1 MSVAQE
7 NMARRSGKSVSFDAM
22 IKFFMIRFEIPTRQ
36 DIQRIMNRLDQME
49 KTIKKSAGNSKPRR
63 TGSAPTTDSP
73 RRTVRDTSSN
83 ASEIVLKAIRE
94 SADGLCYADISE
106 RTHFDEKKIRNVLH
120 RLHKTGKIRRKSRGV
135 YVAAD

>member
-1 MSVAQE
+1 
-7 NMARRSGKSVSFDAM
+7 M

-106 RTHFDEKKIRNVLH
+106 HTHFDEKKIRNVLH
-120 RLHKTGKIRRKSRGV
+120 RLHKTGKIQRKSRGV
-135 YVAAD
+135 YVAAG

>member
-1 MSVAQE
+1 
-7 NMARRSGKSVSFDAM
+7 MAKRSGKSVSFDAM

-36 DIQRIMNRLDQME
+36 DIQKIMNRLDQLE
-49 KTIKKSAGNSKPRR
+49 KTIKKSAGNSKSRR
-63 TGSAPTTDSP
+63 TGSAPTADSP

-94 SADGLCYADISE
+94 SAGGLSYADISE
-106 RTHFDEKKIRNVLH
+106 QTHFDEKKIRNVLN
-120 RLHKTGKIRRKSRGV
+120 RLHKTGKIQRKSRGV